1 MKNNPVQGVCWPGLA
16 WRILRFVQG
25 TMDPPGGAQF
35 IPRNTLARQLKMQN
49 ALEMHNWHPK
59 ASFLQLSICFS
70 RTIKLAVDT
79 IDAPPINKTQRLH
92 LPEEKKK
99 FLWHIGLSAR
109 VFMNECVMRGR

>member
-35 IPRNTLARQLKMQN
+35 IPRNTLERQRKMRN
-49 ALEMHNWHPK
+49 ALEMHDWHPK

-70 RTIKLAVDT
+70 HTIKLAVDK
-79 IDAPPINKTQRLH
+79 IDAPPINKT
-92 LPEEKKK
+92 
-99 FLWHIGLSAR
+99 
-109 VFMNECVMRGR
+109 